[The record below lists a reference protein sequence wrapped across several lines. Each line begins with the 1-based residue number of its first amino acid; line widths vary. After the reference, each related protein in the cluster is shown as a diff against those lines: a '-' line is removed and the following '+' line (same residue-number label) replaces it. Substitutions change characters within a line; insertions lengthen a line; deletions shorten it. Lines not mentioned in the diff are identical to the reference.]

1 MNVGLVGAG
10 HIAGAMA
17 KGWHASRDVESPDL
31 LLYDI
36 APGRAAEVAAACGG
50 KALSTLAD
58 LVAASDVLIVAVR
71 PQDVA
76 GVLKM
81 IGPLLDGQA
90 VVSVAAGVTLE
101 GLRAALPGDAR
112 VGRLMPNIA
121 AELGLGVF
129 LFVPGT
135 IGDVVVP
142 LRRALDAI
150 GVTVELDES
159 LFDVATAV
167 AGCMPGFM
175 AFIIE
180 AFAAAGRREGLDDET
195 ARRLAVAAAHGAS
208 AAVAMNGDPL
218 AVMAATAT
226 PGGMTSAGLVELRES
241 ALEAAIQAAVG
252 AAAARAGELA

>member
-1 MNVGLVGAG
+1 MKVGLVGAG

-17 KGWHASRDVESPDL
+17 RGWYASHAVASPDL

-50 KALSTLAD
+50 TAYSDLAD

-71 PQDVA
+71 PQDVG
-76 GVLKM
+76 GVLRM

-129 LFVPGT
+129 LLVPGT
-135 IGDVVVP
+135 IGDVV
-142 LRRALDAI
+142 LQ
-150 GVTVELDES
+150 
-159 LFDVATAV
+159 
-167 AGCMPGFM
+167 
-175 AFIIE
+175 
-180 AFAAAGRREGLDDET
+180 
-195 ARRLAVAAAHGAS
+195 
-208 AAVAMNGDPL
+208 MNDF
-218 AVMAATAT
+218 
-226 PGGMTSAGLVELRES
+226 
-241 ALEAAIQAAVG
+241 
-252 AAAARAGELA
+252 

>member
-1 MNVGLVGAG
+1 MNVGLIGSG

-17 KGWHASRDVESPDL
+17 KGWYASRDAESPDL

-36 APGRAAEVAAACGG
+36 APGRAAEVAGACGG
-50 KALSTLAD
+50 KAVSTLAD
-58 LVAASDVLIVAVR
+58 LVGASDLLIVAVR

-76 GVLKM
+76 GVLKT
-81 IGPLLDGQA
+81 IGPQLDGKA

-101 GLRAALPGDAR
+101 RLRAGLPDGAR
-112 VGRLMPNIA
+112 VARLMPNIA

-135 IGDVVVP
+135 IGELAGP

-175 AFIIE
+175 AFIVE
-180 AFAAAGRREGLDDET
+180 AFAAAGRRGGLDDET

-208 AAVAMNGDPL
+208 AAVDANGDPL

-241 ALEAAIQAAVG
+241 NLEAAIRAAVG
-252 AAAARAGELA
+252 AATARARELA